1 MLSWVLAGYGRLGAK
16 AGNTAV
22 FLSLPAL
29 DKSGVGQNGRLL
41 IIEKLGVM
49 ETYVCMGPIPQP
61 WGACFHLLFHI
72 CRYCSIE
79 CKPQVRLM
87 HWVFP
92 LFSQPPLS
100 LDIGSPSR
108 TGTLVFSL
116 CVYKAS
122 SVAGVQEM
130 VGE

>member
-1 MLSWVLAGYGRLGAK
+1 MLSWLLGGYGRLGAK
-16 AGNTAV
+16 AGNATV

-29 DKSGVGQNGRLL
+29 DSSGVGQNVRLL
-41 IIEKLGVM
+41 ITEKLGVM
-49 ETYVCMGPIPQP
+49 ETYVCMAPVLQP
-61 WGACFHLLFHI
+61 CGACFHLLSHI
-72 CRYCSIE
+72 RPYCSIE

-87 HWVFP
+87 HLVFP

-108 TGTLVFSL
+108 TGTLVFYL
-116 CVYKAS
+116 CIYKAS
-122 SVAGVQEM
+122 SVVGIQEM